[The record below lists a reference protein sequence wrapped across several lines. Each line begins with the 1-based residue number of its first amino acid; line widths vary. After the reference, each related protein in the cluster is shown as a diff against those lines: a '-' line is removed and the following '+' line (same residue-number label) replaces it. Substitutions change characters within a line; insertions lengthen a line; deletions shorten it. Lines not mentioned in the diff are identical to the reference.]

1 MESNGN
7 KQTNNGDNIIIS
19 STETM
24 NQIEKASIDQQIAT
38 AKKYQR
44 NTKLCIE
51 EAQVIVTTSK
61 EIARS
66 CGYTLNFLKDKKT
79 KKVNVIKGK
88 SVHLARILAQCF
100 GNMRLEQGI
109 LYADATHVTSYGICF
124 DLEKNIAQ
132 RVLTKKPIIK
142 RDGTRYSEDMI
153 ARTGMAAAAIAK
165 RNAIFAVIPAAISE
179 LVYNKAQDFL
189 KDEMSDQTKFLHER
203 KRVFKQLENIY
214 DINEEEALRAVGLK
228 KIEQLTTENLLDLI
242 DILNALESKDLDPET
257 VKGET
262 PLSGETVQSL
272 KEDVKV
278 MEEEEKK
285 NKKKD
290 PEFLNDSEDKKIPKK
305 KPETE
310 HSDKKVSPEK
320 KDDSPSHS
328 NSGEI
333 EFNK

>member
-1 MESNGN
+1 MESSEKNQTGNGN
-7 KQTNNGDNIIIS
+7 NTIVAS
-19 STETM
+19 VEAM
-24 NQIEKASIDQQIAT
+24 NEIEKASIDQQIAT
-38 AKKYQR
+38 AKKFER
-44 NTKLCIE
+44 NLKRSTE
-51 EAQVIVTTSK
+51 DAQVIVTTSK
-61 EIARS
+61 EIASS
-66 CGYTLNFLKDKKT
+66 CGYTLSFLKDKKT

-165 RNAIFAVIPAAISE
+165 RNAIFCVIPAAISE
-179 LVYNKAQDFL
+179 LVYKKAQAFL

-203 KRVFKQLENIY
+203 KRVLKELENIY
-214 DINEEEALRAVGLK
+214 DIGEEEALKAVGLK
-228 KIEQLTTENLLDLI
+228 KIDQLNAETLLDLI

-262 PLSGETVQSL
+262 PGTGDAQTIKTINDTMDEEL
-272 KEDVKV
+272 KNDKDAP
-278 MEEEEKK
+278 
-285 NKKKD
+285 KKKD
-290 PEFLNDSEDKKIPKK
+290 PEK
-305 KPETE
+305 KPPEKTKSETE
-310 HSDKKVSPEK
+310 RSDKKVSPEE
-320 KDDSPSHS
+320 KDQSPSQ
-328 NSGEI
+328 NGKI
-333 EFNK
+333 EFNESDN